1 MTKEK
6 VSSYEL
12 PKTVNFIV
20 ANTSR
25 FSAEEYVPYQV
36 ELFKHVKAADPTK
49 IKLPA
54 GMAEEW
60 DRLNGVG
67 MEINKV
73 TATSG
78 LTKAKQKKDQER
90 DRLLIHLFGMIRQQ
104 KYAPKKE
111 TIEAAERLSIIVA
124 PYLGARDKR
133 CDIKSG
139 LILGLEKDLGK
150 APADVAAV
158 GLTDTLSQL
167 HTVNAEYMTLGGAS
181 DAEIIERS
189 KLPSIR
195 DVRDAIDKIHLVACQ
210 VLQANYLTT
219 TKDEERTAIEALAE
233 QMNQVTLRYKSRHNV
248 SEAQKKSAAEKHP
261 KEPKEPKEPKKPADP
276 KDPKDPKKP
285 DAPKDPKDPK
295 QPGTGPGDQP
305 KPGGDQPK
313 PGGSDG
319 GPDIHLPEE

>member
-1 MTKEK
+1 M
-6 VSSYEL
+6 
-12 PKTVNFIV
+12 
-20 ANTSR
+20 
-25 FSAEEYVPYQV
+25 
-36 ELFKHVKAADPTK
+36 
-49 IKLPA
+49 
-54 GMAEEW
+54 
-60 DRLNGVG
+60 
-67 MEINKV
+67 
-73 TATSG
+73 
-78 LTKAKQKKDQER
+78 
-90 DRLLIHLFGMIRQQ
+90 
-104 KYAPKKE
+104 
-111 TIEAAERLSIIVA
+111 
-124 PYLGARDKR
+124 
-133 CDIKSG
+133 
-139 LILGLEKDLGK
+139 
-150 APADVAAV
+150 AAV

-219 TKDEERTAIEALAE
+219 TKDEERTAIEVLAE

-295 QPGTGPGDQP
+295 QPGTGPGEQP
-305 KPGGDQPK
+305 KPGGEQPK